1 MAGAGAIPRRAK
13 FAALGGMVLGF
24 VLFWFT
30 GDRSLPMTLAVI
42 LVMATGLAYVLSR
55 PS

>member
-1 MAGAGAIPRRAK
+1 MAVSE
-13 FAALGGMVLGF
+13 FSFLGGMVLGF

-42 LVMATGLAYVLSR
+42 LVMAAGLAYVLSR